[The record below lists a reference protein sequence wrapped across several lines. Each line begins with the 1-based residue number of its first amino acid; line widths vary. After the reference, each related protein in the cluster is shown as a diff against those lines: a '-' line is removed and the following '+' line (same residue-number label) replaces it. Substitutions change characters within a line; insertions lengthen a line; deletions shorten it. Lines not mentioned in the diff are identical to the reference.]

1 KKEKERFF
9 FFSVVYMLMC
19 IPALLCGNP
28 WPLFMIANSA
38 LLPKEHLAVS
48 GIHLCLFLVSLYYKN
63 TVFANC
69 LEMLPVLVALLATLS
84 SVLDSKPLSFMRI
97 SSSLA
102 MSVSLLFFFFA
113 VLATTSHYFSMQK
126 DVLSFLFSAKGP
138 MRPLSSVKLD
148 EAFKTMG
155 PMAE

>member
-1 KKEKERFF
+1 
-9 FFSVVYMLMC
+9 
-19 IPALLCGNP
+19 
-28 WPLFMIANSA
+28 
-38 LLPKEHLAVS
+38 AVS

-84 SVLDSKPLSFMRI
+84 SVLDPKPLSFMRI

-102 MSVSLLFFFFA
+102 MRVSLLFFFFA
-113 VLATTSHYFSMQK
+113 ALATTAHCIGMRAEA
-126 DVLSFLFSAKGP
+126 LSFLFSAKGP

-148 EAFKTMG
+148 EALKTMG